1 MTPEQLIWLPIL
13 APLAFAFWA
22 ACVPRESKDLLRLVG
37 LASPLLSLAA
47 LGYLWSGFNPAE
59 AGFHYAVELPW
70 AALPGFAMGFGV
82 DAVSFPLLVAS
93 AVITLGAVLLVDSE
107 EAEGATQTAMLL
119 LTFGACN
126 AAFLTT
132 NLFWFFFFC
141 ELTTLPKFLLIQR
154 YPENGSWLQTMPAAR
169 VALQMTAYI
178 VLGAMAVLACLA
190 FISSEA
196 GTLSFAELV
205 TASSSLSAPAQTCLY
220 GLAIFGFGMWGSMWP
235 LHGWAPPV
243 YTTGKAPANM
253 LFGGVVKSFGVY
265 GLVRLATT
273 ALPLGAQTCGPV
285 LIVCGCVGILYAGY
299 ACFRQ
304 SDWNSLLAYSSISHA
319 GFAFV
324 ALGINTPQTI
334 AALPILL
341 FAHGVTGAAGFAL
354 SRELLRST
362 GSRDSTQLSGVAVAL
377 PRLGLGFSV
386 FTVCACGLPG
396 SATFVAELLVFFGV
410 FDAQHEMSLIATA
423 ICAFGVVVGAV
434 YMFRALHTTF
444 FGKTEATAP
453 ALDKQM
459 RVAPLVAI
467 WVLIAASVV
476 VGVCPRV
483 FTDLLYTPDA
493 EATAALSEIAP

>member
-1 MTPEQLIWLPIL
+1 MTPEQFIWLPIL

-22 ACVPRESKDLLRLVG
+22 ACVPRGSKDLLRIVG
-37 LASPLLSLAA
+37 LASPVLSLAA
-47 LGYLWSGFNPAE
+47 LGYLWVNFDPSVSGY
-59 AGFHYAVELPW
+59 HYNVEFPW
-70 AALPGFAMGFGV
+70 AVLPAFAIGFGL
-82 DAVSFPLLVAS
+82 DALSFPLLVAS
-93 AVITLGAVLLVDSE
+93 AVVTLGAILLVDTD
-107 EAEGATQTAMLL
+107 EAESSTHTAMLL

-154 YPENGSWLQTMPAAR
+154 YPENGRWLKDMPSAR
-169 VALQMTAYI
+169 VAMQMTAYI
-178 VLGAMAVLACLA
+178 VAGAMAVLACLA
-190 FISSEA
+190 FISAKA
-196 GTLSFAELV
+196 GTLSFTELV
-205 TASSSLSAPAQTCLY
+205 TASSNLSEAAQTCLF

-235 LHGWAPPV
+235 LHGWAPSV

-265 GLVRLATT
+265 GLFRLATT
-273 ALPLGAQTCGPV
+273 ALPLGAQACGPV
-285 LIVCGCVGILYAGY
+285 LIVCGCIGILYAGY

-304 SDWNSLLAYSSISHA
+304 KDWNSLLAYSSISHA

-324 ALGINTPQTI
+324 ALGINTPQSI
-334 AALPILL
+334 AALPTLL

-362 GSRDSTQLSGVAVAL
+362 GSRDSAELSGVAVAL

-396 SATFVAELLVFFGV
+396 SATFVAELLVFFAV
-410 FDAQHEMSLIATA
+410 FDAQHQMSIVATA

-434 YMFRALHTTF
+434 YMFRALHATF
-444 FGKTEATAP
+444 FGQTEATVP
-453 ALDKQM
+453 TLDKNV
-459 RVAPLVAI
+459 RVAPLVAV
-467 WVLIAASVV
+467 WVLIATSVA

-483 FTDLLYTPDA
+483 FTDLLHTTDA
-493 EATAALSEIAP
+493 AATAALSEIAQ

>member
-1 MTPEQLIWLPIL
+1 MTPEQLIWLPIV
-13 APLAFAFWA
+13 APLLFAFWA
-22 ACVPRESKDLLRLVG
+22 ACASRDSKDVLRIVG
-37 LASPLLSLAA
+37 LASPLLTLAT
-47 LGYLWSGFNPAE
+47 LGYLWSGFDPAQK
-59 AGFHYAVELPW
+59 GFQYTIDLPW
-70 AALPGFAMGFGV
+70 AALPGFALGLGL
-82 DAVSFPLLVAS
+82 DGISFPLLAAS
-93 AVITLGAVLLVDSE
+93 AVVTFGAVLLVDAD
-107 EAEGATQTAMLL
+107 EAEGPTQVAMLL
-119 LTFGACN
+119 LTFAACN

-154 YPENGSWLQTMPAAR
+154 YPENGGWLKAMPAAR

-190 FISSEA
+190 FISAET
-196 GTLSFAELV
+196 GTLNFAELV
-205 TASSSLSAPAQTCLY
+205 NASDSLSPAAQTCLY
-220 GLAIFGFGMWGSMWP
+220 GLAIFGFGMWGSLWP
-235 LHGWAPPV
+235 LHAWAPPV

-273 ALPLGAQTCGPV
+273 ALPLGAQACGPV
-285 LIVCGCVGILYAGY
+285 LIVLGCVSILYAGY

-362 GSRDSTQLSGVAVAL
+362 GSRDRTQLSGVAVAL

-396 SATFVAELLVFFGV
+396 SATFAAELLVFFGV
-410 FDAQHEMSLIATA
+410 FQAQHLMSLGATA

-434 YMFRALHTTF
+434 YMFRALHATF
-444 FGKTEATAP
+444 FGKTEASIP
-453 ALDKQM
+453 ALDKQL
-459 RVAPLVAI
+459 RVAPLVAV

-483 FTDLLYTPDA
+483 FTDLLYNPSADT
-493 EATAALSEIAP
+493 TAALSEIAQ